1 MATNIKYIYGKKACT
16 CQIATVPMIEA
27 RLKKIGAIKKS
38 LSGLITQGA
47 YNSTVS
53 ASARTHVGGGVWDVS
68 ASLVDTEAKRRA
80 WRESGAHAT
89 YRTRKQGNWRP
100 HGHIVWIGCPHVSTG
115 PGSAANQIA
124 AFKLGRNGLAS
135 GGRDDSPIILPL
147 VPWKTALDNFNHPKK
162 KIPTVSLKWLLSNIK
177 KGKKHVRIERVQK
190 ALAKLGLYTAKVDG
204 VWGPATKT
212 AYKKWQKS
220 LYKNPASS
228 DGIPGKDSLTLLG
241 NKTKVF
247 RAWQF
252 K

>member
-1 MATNIKYIYGKKACT
+1 MATDIKYIYGKKACA

-27 RLKKIGAIKKS
+27 RLKKIGAIKKG

-89 YRTRKQGNWRP
+89 YRTSKLGNWRP

-124 AFKLGRNGLAS
+124 AFKLGRNGLSS
-135 GGRDDSPIILPL
+135 GGKDDTPIILPL
-147 VPWKTALDNFNHPKK
+147 VPWKTALETYKNPPKVR
-162 KIPTVSLKWLLSNIK
+162 PTVSLKLLLSNIK
-177 KGKKHVRIERVQK
+177 KKQKHKRIQHVQK
-190 ALAKLGLYTAKVDG
+190 ALAKLGYYKYAIDGSWGAK
-204 VWGPATKT
+204 TKA
-212 AYKKWQKS
+212 AYKSWQKS

-228 DGIPGKDSLTLLG
+228 DGIPGKDSLTRLG

-247 RAWQF
+247 KAWQF

>member
-1 MATNIKYIYGKKACT
+1 MATDIKFIYGKKACT

-27 RLKKIGAIKKS
+27 RLKKIGAIKKD

-89 YRTRKQGNWRP
+89 YRTSKQGNWSP

-115 PGSAANQIA
+115 PSSAANQIA

-135 GGRDDSPIILPL
+135 GGEDDSPIILPL
-147 VPWKTALDNFNHPKK
+147 VPWKTALDNFNKPASKTS
-162 KIPTVSLKWLLSNIK
+162 TVSLRLLLSNIK
-177 KGKKHVRIERVQK
+177 KNQKHKRIQHVQR
-190 ALAKLGLYTAKVDG
+190 ALAKLGYYKYAIDG
-204 VWGPATKT
+204 VWGVKTKE
-212 AYKKWQKS
+212 AYRAWQKT

-228 DGIPGKDSLTLLG
+228 DGIPGKDSLSRLG

-247 RAWQF
+247 KAWQF